1 MMKLNITGILF
12 YCVMIIFSSCKGQ
25 SVPGNETPSPEK
37 ENTVSVT
44 GKVVSEMDSSAV
56 LIYQD
61 RQDNYWFGS
70 KEGGVYRHD
79 GKAITHFTKKDG
91 LCSYFILGIQ
101 EDKLGNIFFDTPE
114 CISKYDGQKISTLEV
129 VNTPSTNKEW
139 KLEPDDLWFRMGW
152 GKGGPYR
159 YDGDSLY
166 YLEFPKSDLA
176 DTFYAE
182 YPNSSYNPYDIY
194 SWYKDSKGNVWFGT
208 VSLGVCRYDGT
219 SVSWLYEE
227 QLTKTPSGGDFG
239 IRSIVEDKDGYF
251 WFSNSRYRYEILP
264 TSTERNG
271 TDYIDYKRE
280 NGVGYSDK
288 NKEIEYPYFMSIVED
303 NDGNLWLDSD
313 GLWQNNGEQLTPFS
327 IGNRRS
333 NESLISI
340 YKDNNGDLWASV
352 PNDGTYK
359 FNGEAFERFHFEVI
373 TK

>member
-1 MMKLNITGILF
+1 
-12 YCVMIIFSSCKGQ
+12 
-25 SVPGNETPSPEK
+25 
-37 ENTVSVT
+37 
-44 GKVVSEMDSSAV
+44 
-56 LIYQD
+56 
-61 RQDNYWFGS
+61 
-70 KEGGVYRHD
+70 
-79 GKAITHFTKKDG
+79 
-91 LCSYFILGIQ
+91 
-101 EDKLGNIFFDTPE
+101 
-114 CISKYDGQKISTLEV
+114 
-129 VNTPSTNKEW
+129 
-139 KLEPDDLWFRMGW
+139 MGW